1 MIFGYSRGGS
11 YQKSGRKNIVSPIK
25 PPILIIESNNPTLKL
40 YRRELSRDFRV
51 LACSEM
57 TEALT
62 LAVTSNLAAVVL
74 EPEISNGQG
83 WKLLSELKQFFSG
96 KSLPI
101 ILCST
106 VDERK
111 RGLDAGAVDFL
122 VKPVLPSVLV
132 ETIHR
137 VIRFSSKV

>member
-1 MIFGYSRGGS
+1 M
-11 YQKSGRKNIVSPIK
+11 PPTK
-25 PPILIIESNNPTLKL
+25 PPVLIIESNSPTLEL

-57 TEALT
+57 NDALA
-62 LAVTSNLAAVVL
+62 LANASHLAAVVL

-83 WKLLSELKQFFSG
+83 WNLITELKRYFRG
-96 KSLPI
+96 KTLPI

-106 VDERK
+106 LDERK
-111 RGLDAGAVDFL
+111 RGLEAGAVDFL

-137 VIRFSSKV
+137 VIRSSSRA

>member
-1 MIFGYSRGGS
+1 
-11 YQKSGRKNIVSPIK
+11 VPTTK
-25 PPILIIESNNPTLKL
+25 PSILIVESNSPTLML
-40 YRRELSRDFRV
+40 YRRELGRDFRV

-57 TEALT
+57 TEALA
-62 LAVTSNLAAVVL
+62 LVNTSNLAAVVL

-83 WKLLSELKQFFSG
+83 WKLLSELKQFFNG
-96 KSLPI
+96 KPLPV

-111 RGLDAGAVDFL
+111 RGLEAGAVDFL

-137 VIRFSSKV
+137 VIRLSSRA